1 MNNRS
6 LSLSVSCLLLTGS
19 VFLSAALRAD
29 DMTGAAPAT
38 NTAPAAQPPL
48 AQPPVVSPAPTASGD
63 TTPTAPAPAEE
74 PNPET
79 YTVVQG
85 DTLWALSHKFHTS
98 IKKLKKLNG
107 LTKNNLKL
115 GQVLKIPP
123 ATTDTTG
130 AAK

>member
-6 LSLSVSCLLLTGS
+6 ISRSVFCLLTGS

-29 DMTGAAPAT
+29 DMTGASNAP
-38 NTAPAAQPPL
+38 TAPAAQPPM

-63 TTPTAPAPAEE
+63 TTPTAPAPAEAT
-74 PNPET
+74 NPET

-85 DTLWALSHKFHTS
+85 DTLWGIAHKFNTS
-98 IKKLKKLNG
+98 IKKLKKLNH
-107 LTKNNLKL
+107 LTKNNLKI

-123 ATTDTTG
+123 ATSDTTG